1 MLPKNQIVSRQQ
13 NARAAAIKDLENKID
28 KALETADGLPV
39 TVDVDG
45 VDLTVVNAIKEKYE
59 KEGGYTVRIS
69 TGDQREWFKNLVLA

>member
-1 MLPKNQIVSRQQ
+1 MLPKNQIVSRQR

-45 VDLTVVNAIKEKYE
+45 VDLTVVNAVKEKYE